1 MARILPFSTVRA
13 RPPEAPAGR
22 AAPSPAA
29 GRRHGPDAPPGQAD
43 AERFRAVILPHLDAA
58 YGFARYL
65 ARDASHAEDIV
76 QDAFLRAFRAFGGYR
91 GGDPRAWLFAI
102 VRSCFLS
109 SVRSRPARTSAESA
123 PEPVSDE
130 ESPEAALIR
139 QGEAQSVRG
148 AIAALPEPFR
158 EALVLR
164 ELEDLSYR
172 QIAEVSGVPVGT
184 VMSRLARAR
193 QMLVVAL
200 REESR
205 T

>member
-13 RPPEAPAGR
+13 RRPEAPPGR
-22 AAPSPAA
+22 ATSPGA
-29 GRRHGPDAPPGQAD
+29 GRRDAGARSSKTD
-43 AERFRAVILPHLDAA
+43 GERFRTLILPHLDAA

-65 ARDASHAEDIV
+65 TRDASLAEDVV
-76 QDAFLRAFRAFGGYR
+76 QDAFLRAFRAFDGFR
-91 GGDPRAWLFAI
+91 GGDARAWLFAI

-109 SVRSRPARTSAESA
+109 SVRSRPAWTSQAM
-123 PEPVSDE
+123 PEPASE
-130 ESPEAALIR
+130 EEDPEAAMIR

-158 EALVLR
+158 ETLVLR
-164 ELEDLSYR
+164 ELEDLSHR

-205 T
+205 P